1 MMGRTHFPEQEYAAL
16 FEIFHS
22 PEILPADPRCLSSL
36 NAGGARFIGNTRL
49 FPPPSKKCGGL
60 LTLNIN

>member
-22 PEILPADPRCLSSL
+22 PEILPADP
-36 NAGGARFIGNTRL
+36 
-49 FPPPSKKCGGL
+49 
-60 LTLNIN
+60 